1 MMANFH
7 RLQWIDAS
15 IRYERYPNTGDVART
30 FEISR
35 RQALR
40 DFDYLRDSLG
50 APISYCAKRRG
61 YYYTN
66 DTFHLPSQLLT
77 EEQRK
82 QLSGLAGYYQAAA
95 MTDTRTAGTF
105 TALAELL
112 SRLAGG
118 AVLSNQ
124 ASATAPFNNKLI
136 PFRALLRPAGP
147 FATTSSNIP
156 SSLRQFYRGYTDDRQ
171 CVMEFYDSHDFIPA
185 LLASGVN
192 YTITSPKW
200 LRERLL
206 AYVDRF
212 RQANRI

>member
-1 MMANFH
+1 MSNLH

-15 IRYERYPNTGDVART
+15 IRYGRYPNTGDVANI

-50 APISYCAKRRG
+50 APVCYCAKHRG
-61 YYYTN
+61 YYYTDN
-66 DTFHLPSQLLT
+66 TFNLPSQLLT

-82 QLSGLAGYYQAAA
+82 QVYGLAGYYQAAA
-95 MTDTRTAGTF
+95 MADTRTAGTF

-112 SRLAGG
+112 ARLAGG
-118 AVLSNQ
+118 SALPAKSNVDL
-124 ASATAPFNNKLI
+124 PFSNKLI
-136 PFRALLRPAGP
+136 PFRALLRRSGLLAN
-147 FATTSSNIP
+147 SSSFIP
-156 SSLRQFYRGYTDDRQ
+156 SSLQQFYRGQTDDQ
-171 CVMEFYDSHDFIPA
+171 QFVMEFYDSHEFIPA
-185 LLASGVN
+185 LLASGIN

-200 LRERLL
+200 LREKLL

-212 RQANRI
+212 RQSNIG